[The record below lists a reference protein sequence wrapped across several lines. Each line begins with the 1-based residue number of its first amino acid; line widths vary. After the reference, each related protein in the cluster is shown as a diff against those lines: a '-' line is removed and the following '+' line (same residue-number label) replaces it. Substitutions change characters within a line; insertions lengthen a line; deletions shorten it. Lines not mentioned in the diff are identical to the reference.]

1 MYSNTMMVLLNSR
14 MVYGIA
20 NDTESNELSFV
31 MTYLNSQ
38 VGVLVAHEQALEH
51 PIEVVSVTIQTLI
64 SLNIEYWIS
73 EDRQFWTD
81 ENIIQFEYLD
91 QFQITP
97 SPIDLILVTSST

>member
-1 MYSNTMMVLLNSR
+1 MVLIPSKGTYFETTSAVLGKMYSNTMMVLLNSR

-64 SLNIEYWIS
+64 SLNIKY
-73 EDRQFWTD
+73 
-81 ENIIQFEYLD
+81 
-91 QFQITP
+91 
-97 SPIDLILVTSST
+97 